1 MWASMWPAQLMQ
13 RSLKRLFEESRIHRE
28 DVWRGVRAEFATEST
43 VARVQNADMAFMIA
57 DRGLGGTWRT

>member
-1 MWASMWPAQLMQ
+1 
-13 RSLKRLFEESRIHRE
+13 LFEESRIHRE